1 MNDPSAL
8 PPAEFGFPGALRDK
22 LVAAILAGEKTSTT
36 GLLVDYEVCGESLP
50 VVGARRAVV
59 DSDMRPV
66 AVIEVTEVRTL
77 PLRDVDWPH
86 VRDEGEGDDSIA
98 SWRAAHE
105 RFWHSPEMR
114 EALGDPG
121 FEVDDETVV
130 VAERFRLVERLQGPD
145 V

>member
-1 MNDPSAL
+1 MTDYSGL
-8 PPAEFGFPGALRDK
+8 PRAEFAFPGALRDK

-36 GLLVDYEVCGESLP
+36 GLLVDYEVCGDPLP
-50 VVGARRAVV
+50 VVGERRVVV
-59 DSDMRPV
+59 DSEMRPV

-77 PLRDVDWPH
+77 PLGDVDWPH

-114 EALGDPG
+114 AALGDPD
-121 FEVDDETVV
+121 FTVDDETIV
-130 VAERFRLVERLQGPD
+130 VAERFRVVERLPNT
-145 V
+145 